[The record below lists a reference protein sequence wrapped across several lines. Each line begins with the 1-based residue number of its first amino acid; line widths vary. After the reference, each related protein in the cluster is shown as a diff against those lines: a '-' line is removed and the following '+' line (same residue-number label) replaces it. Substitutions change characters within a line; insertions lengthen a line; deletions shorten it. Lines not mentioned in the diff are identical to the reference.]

1 MSYKRNFAA
10 IDWTVKAK
18 MAPRQRGASNAARSD
33 MPMPRVIGDYAAY
46 ECPVTGKMIE
56 GRKAHQENLIATIAE
71 SWSAARRK
79 ITSAMQRRRLKK
91 KIVDATR
98 QLMLLLTKW
107 QANTLVRFQARSDAR
122 IPLDGAFNAR
132 RNCPGRRHIRRHEF
146 VHGLRI

>member
-56 GRKAHQENLIATIAE
+56 GRRAHQENLNRHDCRILERGEKEDNVRNAKAAVE
-71 SWSAARRK
+71 KDARRRDAA
-79 ITSAMQRRRLKK
+79 IDV
-91 KIVDATR
+91 IVDKVASEY
-98 QLMLLLTKW
+98 
-107 QANTLVRFQARSDAR
+107 FS
-122 IPLDGAFNAR
+122 
-132 RNCPGRRHIRRHEF
+132 
-146 VHGLRI
+146 